1 MLYHLFTY
9 LNEHWKIPGAAL
21 FQYLSF
27 RASMAVL
34 LSIIL
39 MIFNGQ
45 RFIDYLRRKQIGET
59 VRDLG
64 LEGQIEKKGTPTM
77 GGILILGSIVIPTLD
92 LVGGDRVYR

>member
-9 LNEHWKIPGAAL
+9 LNEHWKIPGANL

-27 RASMAVL
+27 RASMAVM

-45 RFIDYLRRKQIGET
+45 RFIDFLRRKQIGET
-59 VRDLG
+59 VRELG
-64 LEGQIEKKGTPTM
+64 LHGQIEKKELLPWEEF
-77 GGILILGSIVIPTLD
+77 
-92 LVGGDRVYR
+92 

>member
-59 VRDLG
+59 VRNLG
-64 LEGQIEKKGTPTM
+64 LQGQIEKKGTPTR
-77 GGILILGSIVIPTLD
+77 GGILIIGSIVIPT
-92 LVGGDRVYR
+92 

>member
-9 LNEHWKIPGAAL
+9 LNEYWKVPGANL

-34 LSIIL
+34 LSIVL

-45 RFIDYLRRKQIGET
+45 RFIDFLRRKQIGET

-64 LEGQIEKKGTPTM
+64 LNGQIEKKGTPTM
-77 GGILILGSIVIPTLD
+77 G
-92 LVGGDRVYR
+92 